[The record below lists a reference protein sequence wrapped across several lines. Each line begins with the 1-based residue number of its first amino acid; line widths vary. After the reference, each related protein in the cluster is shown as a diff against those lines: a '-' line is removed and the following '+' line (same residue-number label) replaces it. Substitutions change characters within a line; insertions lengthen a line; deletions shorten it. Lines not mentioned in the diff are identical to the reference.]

1 MGIKSFTGLLIG
13 LLTCGLLFLS
23 HGCSGEDESHTDSM
37 NTPNST
43 IQGNVAQVL
52 TALRPGHER
61 PSQFARWPDLFRLV
75 PPAYAQ
81 TATLA
86 GITVVARQG
95 RTRLGSVTTD
105 VVGNFTLQV
114 VAGTITLEF
123 TTATF
128 TVTTDVLIPA
138 ESTVVLVVLLQPTR
152 VVIPTQLVVA
162 EEAQEL
168 PPIRCT
174 GGRVRLIDE
183 GDRDVTLDG
192 GGDDCLRA
200 EGNCTIDL
208 TFRSVTLTNCQ
219 RCIRAEGNSSIHLTT
234 TTGAIHCT
242 ASADG
247 IRAQGTAQVRLD
259 AGGPIALEAAEH
271 GIRAAGTAEVLL
283 NGPACVIDSDGQP
296 IRLEG
301 NATVTGCGPL

>member
-1 MGIKSFTGLLIG
+1 MWIKSLTGLLIG
-13 LLTCGLLFLS
+13 VLTCGLLFLS
-23 HGCSGEDESHTDSM
+23 HGCSGGDGSNTDST
-37 NTPNST
+37 NAPNST

-52 TALRPGHER
+52 TALRPGPER
-61 PSQFARWPDLFRLV
+61 PSQFARWQDIFRLV

-95 RTRLGSVTTD
+95 STRLGSVTTD
-105 VVGNFTLQV
+105 AVGNFTLHV
-114 VAGTITLEF
+114 MAGTITLEF

-138 ESTVVLVVLLQPTR
+138 ESTVVLVVMLQPTR
-152 VVIPTQLVVA
+152 VVIPTQLVV
-162 EEAQEL
+162 EDEAKEL

-183 GDRDVTLDG
+183 GQRDVTLDG

-208 TFRSVTLTNCQ
+208 TFKSLTLTNCQ
-219 RCIRAEGNSSIHLTT
+219 RCIRAEGNTSIHLTT
-234 TTGAIHCT
+234 TGAIQCT
-242 ASADG
+242 ASADA

-259 AGGPIALEAAEH
+259 AGSRLTLDATEH
-271 GIRAAGTAEVLL
+271 GIRAAGTADILL
-283 NGPACVIDSDGQP
+283 NAPACVIDSDGQHVR
-296 IRLEG
+296 IEG
-301 NATVTGCGPL
+301 NATVTGCGL